1 MIGVNGITVL
11 IVEDEHLFRQLLI
24 SQLSGHPEVT
34 VVGDA
39 SSGQEAIEKADSLK
53 PDVILMDIELGSG
66 PNGIAAATTIRSA
79 EPTTGIV
86 LLSMHKDRQYL
97 SATIADQAAGW
108 SYLLKKNVRDA
119 EMLVR
124 AIKGSSWGMVVVDAE
139 LTDELRPRADTPLGS
154 MTDEQ
159 LKLLELLAQ
168 GYTDAAIATKL
179 HFTDGEAVQ
188 ERLEAIYQTLGIES
202 DGAVKPRVKAV
213 VAYLGQSR
221 SR

>member
-1 MIGVNGITVL
+1 LALNGITVL

-24 SQLSGHPEVT
+24 AQLSGHPKVT

-39 SSGQEAIEKADSLK
+39 SSGEEAIEKAESLK
-53 PDVILMDIELGSG
+53 PDVVLMDIELGSG
-66 PNGIAAATTIRSA
+66 PNGIEAATTIRTTRPA
-79 EPTTGIV
+79 TGIV

-97 SATIADQAAGW
+97 AATIADEAAGW

-139 LTDELRPRADTPLGS
+139 LTEELRPRANTPLGA

-159 LKLLELLAQ
+159 LRLLELLAQ
-168 GYTDAAIATKL
+168 GYSDVSIAATL
-179 HFTDGEAVQ
+179 RFTDGEAVQ
-188 ERLEAIYQTLGIES
+188 ERLKAIYQTLGIKT
-202 DGAVKPRVKAV
+202 DGAVEPRVKAV
-213 VAYLGQSR
+213 VAYLEQSR
-221 SR
+221 NR

>member
-1 MIGVNGITVL
+1 
-11 IVEDEHLFRQLLI
+11 
-24 SQLSGHPEVT
+24 
-34 VVGDA
+34 
-39 SSGQEAIEKADSLK
+39 
-53 PDVILMDIELGSG
+53 
-66 PNGIAAATTIRSA
+66 
-79 EPTTGIV
+79 
-86 LLSMHKDRQYL
+86 MHKDRQYL

-139 LTDELRPRADTPLGS
+139 LTDELRPRADTLLGS
-154 MTDEQ
+154 MTVEQ

-168 GYTDAAIATKL
+168 EYTDAAIATKL

-202 DGAVKPRVKAV
+202 DGAVEPRVKAV